1 MADMSKH
8 LDKAY
13 EGKEFHELVD
23 APVDALE
30 GVSKATRS
38 CWAKHLASRRSATWA
53 KTSSSCARRPSP
65 LSPKRKRSRL
75 RRESPRAEPRRK
87 ASVVAQSAD

>member
-8 LDKAY
+8 LDKAF

-30 GVSKATRS
+30 GVSKGDAELLHKAFGIKTIGDLGENKFFLRAQAIVTLAKARTAAPEGVATG
-38 CWAKHLASRRSATWA
+38 A
-53 KTSSSCARRPSP
+53 KTAKS
-65 LSPKRKRSRL
+65 
-75 RRESPRAEPRRK
+75 
-87 ASVVAQSAD
+87 

>member
-30 GVSKATRS
+30 GVSKGDAELLGKAFGIKTIGDLAENKFFLRAQAIATL
-38 CWAKHLASRRSATWA
+38 AKAHKVGAPAGVTA
-53 KTSSSCARRPSP
+53 GGTT
-65 LSPKRKRSRL
+65 
-75 RRESPRAEPRRK
+75 
-87 ASVVAQSAD
+87 AQS

>member
-30 GVSKATRS
+30 GVSKGDAELLQKAFGIKTIGDLGQNKFFLRAQAIAILAKAHKVATPAAAS
-38 CWAKHLASRRSATWA
+38 MGAK
-53 KTSSSCARRPSP
+53 P
-65 LSPKRKRSRL
+65 
-75 RRESPRAEPRRK
+75 
-87 ASVVAQSAD
+87 AQS

>member
-30 GVSKATRS
+30 GVSKGDAELLGKAFGIKTIGDLGENKFFLRAQAIATL
-38 CWAKHLASRRSATWA
+38 AKAQKVAAPAGVIPGGT
-53 KTSSSCARRPSP
+53 T
-65 LSPKRKRSRL
+65 
-75 RRESPRAEPRRK
+75 
-87 ASVVAQSAD
+87 AQS

>member
-8 LDKAY
+8 LDKAF

-30 GVSKATRS
+30 GVSKGDAELLHKSFGIKTIGDLGENKFFLRAQAIVALARTHKAATAAGVPSSAQTTRS
-38 CWAKHLASRRSATWA
+38 
-53 KTSSSCARRPSP
+53 
-65 LSPKRKRSRL
+65 
-75 RRESPRAEPRRK
+75 
-87 ASVVAQSAD
+87 

>member
-13 EGKEFHELVD
+13 EGKDFHELVD

-30 GVSKATRS
+30 GVSKGDAELLHKAFGIKTIGDLGENKFFLRAQAIVNLARAQKVAAPAT
-38 CWAKHLASRRSATWA
+38 A
-53 KTSSSCARRPSP
+53 
-65 LSPKRKRSRL
+65 
-75 RRESPRAEPRRK
+75 K
-87 ASVVAQSAD
+87 ASGTTATS

>member
-8 LDKAY
+8 LDKAF

-30 GVSKATRS
+30 GVSKSDAELLHKAFGIKTIRDLGENKFFLRAQAISTLAGIHRAAPATVAAS
-38 CWAKHLASRRSATWA
+38 AK
-53 KTSSSCARRPSP
+53 
-65 LSPKRKRSRL
+65 
-75 RRESPRAEPRRK
+75 
-87 ASVVAQSAD
+87 ADKS